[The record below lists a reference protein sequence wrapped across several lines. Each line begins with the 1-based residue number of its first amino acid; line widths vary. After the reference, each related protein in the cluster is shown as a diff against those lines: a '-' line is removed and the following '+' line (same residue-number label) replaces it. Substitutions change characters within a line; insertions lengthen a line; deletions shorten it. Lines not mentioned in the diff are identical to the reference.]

1 MAAADW
7 IGLTGLAAVASFFY
21 TVYSNRRERTA
32 RERGFAREQE
42 NRREEIALLRR
53 QVEMAEQERADR
65 GRASITAIR
74 RQSGGAGSSDTY
86 TFVLANSGQ
95 GNARKVRA
103 GIVDRAGNILDQS
116 VPLAAPVLR
125 PGEDGEIR
133 IHVRRWRSRSLM
145 VRGFRCRGKTTTAG
159 FSARTSSV

>member
-7 IGLTGLAAVASFFY
+7 IGLTRLAGVASFFY

-74 RQSGGAGSSDTY
+74 RQSGGGHTILTDIP
-86 TFVLANSGQ
+86 GQ
-95 GNARKVRA
+95 LGKIGLPRTHE
-103 GIVDRAGNILDQS
+103 G
-116 VPLAAPVLR
+116 PAPN
-125 PGEDGEIR
+125 
-133 IHVRRWRSRSLM
+133 
-145 VRGFRCRGKTTTAG
+145 
-159 FSARTSSV
+159 